1 MDEHGLNSRE
11 RSVERF
17 LMTQESKQANA
28 YILFAIVTL
37 VCALGSLTQTVMNS
51 MLLGVQADL
60 GTTEAVSQWL
70 TTLYMLVIGI
80 TVPLVAHLSRKM
92 SVKSLMVAALGLF
105 IVGSVMDWLA
115 PNFILL
121 LAGRVPQAVATG
133 ITLPVLQ
140 TVAMTRF
147 PPGKTGTAMGI
158 AGVAMGFAPNIGPL
172 IGGALVVSLGWRSFF
187 IMLAIVLVMLL
198 ACTFALISREEAPNH
213 DAHLDWISFLL
224 STIGFGGL
232 LLGFT
237 NAATLGLADPQVI
250 IPLLLGAACII
261 LFISRQMRIPNPLIS
276 MDVMGNRTY
285 VISLVGQC
293 ALFASFMG
301 ITLIVPLFVQNVC
314 GMSALDAGIVFIP
327 ATILA
332 VVFNPIGGILSD
344 KIGAGPVLVGGGLFL
359 SVGAVTM
366 IFVDAS
372 TPLWLLTLMQTIRG
386 IGVSSMIGPFISW
399 GMSRLPG
406 PLMNDGSIFFT
417 TLRQCCASFGTAIMM
432 LLITGVAQLAF
443 AGAEVLA
450 YQLAFGFSALL
461 SVAVLLIGL
470 LALRMAK

>member
-1 MDEHGLNSRE
+1 MVQD
-11 RSVERF
+11 
-17 LMTQESKQANA
+17 SKQANT
-28 YILFAIVTL
+28 YLLFAIITL
-37 VCALGSLTQTVMNS
+37 LCALGSLTQTVMNS
-51 MLLGVQADL
+51 MLLGVQASF
-60 GTTEAVSQWL
+60 GTTEAISQWL

-92 SVKSLMVAALGLF
+92 SIRALMVAAIVLF
-105 IVGSVMDWLA
+105 IVGSVIDWLA

-121 LAGRVPQAVATG
+121 LLGRVPQAIATG

-187 IMLAIVLVMLL
+187 IMLAILLLVLLV
-198 ACTFALISREEAPNH
+198 CTVALVPKEEAPNH
-213 DAHLDWISFLL
+213 DAQLDWASFLL

-237 NAATLGLADPQVI
+237 NAATSGLTDPQTFVPVI
-250 IPLLLGAACII
+250 IGVVCII
-261 LFISRQMRIPNPLIS
+261 LFITRQTRIEHPLVS
-276 MDVMGNRTY
+276 MDVMRNRTY
-285 VISLVGQC
+285 AISMIGQC

-301 ITLIVPLFVQNVC
+301 ITLIIPLFVQNVC
-314 GMSALDAGIVFIP
+314 GLSALDAGVVFIP

-332 VVFNPIGGILSD
+332 VVFNPVGGILSD
-344 KIGAGPVLVGGGLFL
+344 KIGAGPVIVGGSLFL
-359 SVGAVTM
+359 TVGAVSM
-366 IFVDAS
+366 VFVDAS

-386 IGVSSMIGPFISW
+386 IGVSTLIGPFISW
-399 GMSRLPG
+399 GMSQLPG

-432 LLITGVAQLAF
+432 LLITGVAQA
-443 AGAEVLA
+443 
-450 YQLAFGFSALL
+450 ALP
-461 SVAVLLIGL
+461 
-470 LALRMAK
+470 ALRCWPISWPSDSLRHWPWWC